1 MRTFTQELREQ
12 ISSLRFPTLWERLTP
27 DAVLMV
33 DSIKNLERREYIEG
47 ILKRYKFYIE
57 VPFGDAHF
65 IVKSLDLNQDVNNF
79 SSLFK

>member
-12 ISSLRFPTLWERLTP
+12 ISNLRFPTLWERLTP

-65 IVKSLDLNQDVNNF
+65 IVRSLDLNQEF
-79 SSLFK
+79 YSFTSLFK

>member
-12 ISSLRFPTLWERLTP
+12 ISNLRFPTLWERLTP
-27 DAVLMV
+27 DAALMV

-65 IVKSLDLNQDVNNF
+65 IVRSLDLNQDFHSF

>member
-47 ILKRYKFYIE
+47 ILNRYKFYIE

-65 IVKSLDLNQDVNNF
+65 IVRSLDLNQDFHSF